1 MPRGQ
6 KTRNQG
12 GSRRTFCLP
21 CGKAIQGNKSRLQ
34 GKISAHQKVCPLCAA
49 TDCSAAWKKEVVAPN
64 LNCLRGGNSGNN
76 RAENSTRVSY
86 LNSETGEEFVRQ
98 VAKVGGTTDTV
109 CGERDIINSGDF
121 DPASFKPQRP
131 NKKRKGKKKGQK
143 KSKVQSGWGDEA
155 AAQAHEARFKKLEQ
169 YENISTFDLPDG
181 HGAIIE
187 IDEDNLDDV
196 MRLLQSLT
204 ADLTP
209 EELIETINPF
219 EAAKN
224 KLLQ

>member
-6 KTRNQG
+6 KTYNQG
-12 GSRRTFCLP
+12 GNRRTFCLP
-21 CGKAIQGNKSRLQ
+21 CGKAIQGNKSRLK

-76 RAENSTRVSY
+76 RAENSARVSY
-86 LNSETGEEFVRQ
+86 LCSETGEEFVRQ

-109 CGERDIINSGDF
+109 CGERDIIDAGDF

-131 NKKRKGKKKGQK
+131 NKKKKGRKKGQK
-143 KSKVQSGWGDEA
+143 KPKVQSDWGADSDA
-155 AAQAHEARFKKLEQ
+155 EARFKKLDQ
-169 YENISTFDLPDG
+169 YENISTFDLPNG

-187 IDEDNLDDV
+187 IDENNLDDV
-196 MRLLQSLT
+196 MRVLQSIT